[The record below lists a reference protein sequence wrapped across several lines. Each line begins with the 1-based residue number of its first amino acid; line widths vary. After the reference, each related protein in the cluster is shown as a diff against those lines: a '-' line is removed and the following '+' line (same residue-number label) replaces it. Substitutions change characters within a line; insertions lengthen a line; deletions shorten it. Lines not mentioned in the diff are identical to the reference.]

1 MTSVTSKTQKQL
13 AFAAGAVSVL
23 ILILSVKN
31 SSIWIDEGQTYSVI
45 HASWNEFL
53 NSVLF
58 RGDAVSGM
66 PLFFLF
72 EFLWCRIFGF
82 GEFAMRSI
90 NLLMIPPLLIGA
102 GKLLK
107 SKDLPQWMVVF
118 FAVNPVLLFYMNEAR
133 PYVATFVCGLWCF
146 LFLLRGGEKGMS
158 QRDAVWF
165 FFCFWIGC
173 ALHMMFVF
181 MGAAYLSVLIWM
193 KYKGVLRFREH
204 ILVWAWWITAFL
216 LLGAHY
222 IRFMLNAPEV
232 NAEKPVAL
240 QSILQIFYSFSG
252 LSGLGWSR
260 NALRCMDFDL
270 TVRIVAGT
278 SLYILSAM
286 AVAVCCIRRKILLN
300 PRVLLPTVCIASSLL
315 LAIVSN
321 IVLRTR
327 FWERHVIY
335 LLPGC
340 ILVVAMVCRELWLPP
355 RMPAARTFSICLGAL
370 LIISGIDII
379 VMDYYMKDDYRGT
392 AELSRSF
399 NADHILFQGDAITFR
414 YYGLEGAWA
423 ETEAKIEDEP
433 LAGNVN
439 ISIASPDMMRVL
451 ARRLNGRSIVVLS
464 EKDEFDKYGFYKR
477 SSGMKDAVNLESFLI
492 FPVDSIADD
501 WLAKI
506 NIGSSPD
513 DPAETAPENGESG
526 L

>member
-1 MTSVTSKTQKQL
+1 
-13 AFAAGAVSVL
+13 
-23 ILILSVKN
+23 
-31 SSIWIDEGQTYSVI
+31 
-45 HASWNEFL
+45 
-53 NSVLF
+53 
-58 RGDAVSGM
+58 
-66 PLFFLF
+66 
-72 EFLWCRIFGF
+72 
-82 GEFAMRSI
+82 
-90 NLLMIPPLLIGA
+90 
-102 GKLLK
+102 
-107 SKDLPQWMVVF
+107 
-118 FAVNPVLLFYMNEAR
+118 
-133 PYVATFVCGLWCF
+133 
-146 LFLLRGGEKGMS
+146 
-158 QRDAVWF
+158 
-165 FFCFWIGC
+165 
-173 ALHMMFVF
+173 
-181 MGAAYLSVLIWM
+181 
-193 KYKGVLRFREH
+193 
-204 ILVWAWWITAFL
+204 
-216 LLGAHY
+216 
-222 IRFMLNAPEV
+222 
-232 NAEKPVAL
+232 
-240 QSILQIFYSFSG
+240 
-252 LSGLGWSR
+252 
-260 NALRCMDFDL
+260 
-270 TVRIVAGT
+270 
-278 SLYILSAM
+278 M

-370 LIISGIDII
+370 LTISGIDII

-506 NIGSSPD
+506 NIGNSPD